1 MDFGGC
7 LLFKICLITLL
18 VLCSLSLYSTTC
30 MADSSL
36 DDIMNNGNSFLNAGS
51 ESSTMIDQNDLK
63 SLSNFISGV
72 LLTIAIG
79 VTVITGA
86 IMGLNFITQSIEEKA
101 KVKES
106 MVPWI
111 IGIIVS
117 FGAFTI
123 WEVAVNL
130 FQSL

>member
-1 MDFGGC
+1 MKKM
-7 LLFKICLITLL
+7 LFKICLITLL
-18 VLCSLSLYSTTC
+18 ILCSLTLYSTTC
-30 MADSSL
+30 MADGSL
-36 DDIMNNGNSFLNAGS
+36 DDVMNNGNSFLNAGS
-51 ESSTMIDQNDLK
+51 ESSAMIDQNDLK

-106 MVPWI
+106 MVPWV

>member
-1 MDFGGC
+1 MKKM
-7 LLFKICLITLL
+7 LFKVCLITLL
-18 VLCSLSLYSTTC
+18 ILCNLSGYSTTC
-30 MADSSL
+30 MAEGPL
-36 DDIMNNGNSFLNAGS
+36 DDVMNNGNSFVNAGS

-86 IMGLNFITQSIEEKA
+86 VMGLNFITQSIEEKA

-106 MVPWI
+106 MIPWV

>member
-1 MDFGGC
+1 MKKM
-7 LLFKICLITLL
+7 LFKVCLITLL
-18 VLCSLSLYSTTC
+18 ILCNLSVYSTTC
-30 MADSSL
+30 MADGSL
-36 DDIMNNGNSFLNAGS
+36 DDVMNNGNSFLNAGS

>member
-1 MDFGGC
+1 MKKM
-7 LLFKICLITLL
+7 LFKICLITLL

-72 LLTIAIG
+72 LLSIAIG

>member
-1 MDFGGC
+1 MSMKKM
-7 LLFKICLITLL
+7 LFKVCLITLL
-18 VLCSLSLYSTTC
+18 ILCNLSVYSTTC
-30 MADSSL
+30 MADGSL
-36 DDIMNNGNSFLNAGS
+36 DDVMNNGNSFLNAGS

-106 MVPWI
+106 MVPWV

>member
-1 MDFGGC
+1 MKKM
-7 LLFKICLITLL
+7 LFKVCLITLL
-18 VLCSLSLYSTTC
+18 ILCSLSLYSTTC
-30 MADSSL
+30 MADGSL
-36 DDIMNNGNSFLNAGS
+36 DDVMNNGNSFLNAGS

-106 MVPWI
+106 MVPWV

>member
-1 MDFGGC
+1 MKKM
-7 LLFKICLITLL
+7 LFKICLITLL
-18 VLCSLSLYSTTC
+18 ILCSLSLYSTTC
-30 MADSSL
+30 MADGSL
-36 DDIMNNGNSFLNAGS
+36 DDVMNNGNSFLNAGS

-106 MVPWI
+106 MVPWV

-123 WEVAVNL
+123 WEVSVNL

>member
-1 MDFGGC
+1 MKKM
-7 LLFKICLITLL
+7 LFKVCLITLL
-18 VLCSLSLYSTTC
+18 ILCNLSVYSTTC
-30 MADSSL
+30 MADGSL
-36 DDIMNNGNSFLNAGS
+36 DDVMNNGNSFLTAGS

-106 MVPWI
+106 MIPWV

>member
-1 MDFGGC
+1 MKKM
-7 LLFKICLITLL
+7 LFKVCLITLL
-18 VLCSLSLYSTTC
+18 ILCNLSVYSTTC
-30 MADSSL
+30 MADGSL
-36 DDIMNNGNSFLNAGS
+36 DDVMNNGNSFLNAGS

-86 IMGLNFITQSIEEKA
+86 IMGLNFITQRIEEKA

-106 MVPWI
+106 MVPWV

>member
-1 MDFGGC
+1 MKKM
-7 LLFKICLITLL
+7 LFKICLITLL

-86 IMGLNFITQSIEEKA
+86 IMGLNFIAQSIEEKA

>member
-1 MDFGGC
+1 MKKM
-7 LLFKICLITLL
+7 LFKICLITLL

-72 LLTIAIG
+72 LLTIAMG

>member
-1 MDFGGC
+1 MKKM
-7 LLFKICLITLL
+7 LFKVCLITLL
-18 VLCSLSLYSTTC
+18 ILCNLSVYSTTC
-30 MADSSL
+30 MAEGPL
-36 DDIMNNGNSFLNAGS
+36 DDVMNNGNSFLNAGS

-86 IMGLNFITQSIEEKA
+86 VMGLNFITQSIEEKA

-106 MVPWI
+106 MIPWV

>member
-1 MDFGGC
+1 MKKM
-7 LLFKICLITLL
+7 LFKICLITLL

-86 IMGLNFITQSIEEKA
+86 IMGIKFYNTKYRGKSQGKRINGSLDNWNNSIFW
-101 KVKES
+101 S
-106 MVPWI
+106 I
-111 IGIIVS
+111 Y
-117 FGAFTI
+117 
-123 WEVAVNL
+123 NL
-130 FQSL
+130 GSSG

>member
-1 MDFGGC
+1 MKKM
-7 LLFKICLITLL
+7 LFKICLITLL

-86 IMGLNFITQSIEEKA
+86 IMGLNFITQSIEETA

>member
-1 MDFGGC
+1 MKKM
-7 LLFKICLITLL
+7 LFKVCLITLL
-18 VLCSLSLYSTTC
+18 ILCNLSVYSTTC
-30 MADSSL
+30 MADGSL
-36 DDIMNNGNSFLNAGS
+36 DDVMNNGNSFLNAGS

-86 IMGLNFITQSIEEKA
+86 IMGLNFITQSIDEKA

-106 MVPWI
+106 MIPWV

>member
-1 MDFGGC
+1 MKKM
-7 LLFKICLITLL
+7 LFKICLITLL

-86 IMGLNFITQSIEEKA
+86 IMGLNFITQSIDEKA

>member
-1 MDFGGC
+1 MKKM
-7 LLFKICLITLL
+7 LFKKCLITLL

>member
-1 MDFGGC
+1 MP
-7 LLFKICLITLL
+7 
-18 VLCSLSLYSTTC
+18 SQHSSPQEPLSVYSTTC
-30 MADSSL
+30 MADGSL
-36 DDIMNNGNSFLNAGS
+36 DDVMNNGNSFLNAGS

-106 MVPWI
+106 MIPWV

-117 FGAFTI
+117 FGAFAI

>member
-1 MDFGGC
+1 MKKM
-7 LLFKICLITLL
+7 LFKICLITLL
-18 VLCSLSLYSTTC
+18 ILCSLSLYSTTC
-30 MADSSL
+30 MADGSL
-36 DDIMNNGNSFLNAGS
+36 DDVMNNGNSFLNAGS

-106 MVPWI
+106 MVPWV

-130 FQSL
+130 FQSF

>member
-1 MDFGGC
+1 MKKM
-7 LLFKICLITLL
+7 LFKICLITLL

-30 MADSSL
+30 MADGSL
-36 DDIMNNGNSFLNAGS
+36 DDVMNNGNSFLNAGS

-106 MVPWI
+106 MVPWV

>member
-1 MDFGGC
+1 MKKM
-7 LLFKICLITLL
+7 LFKVCLITLL
-18 VLCSLSLYSTTC
+18 ILCNLSVYSTTC
-30 MADSSL
+30 IADGSL
-36 DDIMNNGNSFLNAGS
+36 DDVMNNGNSFLNAGS
-51 ESSTMIDQNDLK
+51 ENSTMIDQNDLK

-106 MVPWI
+106 MVPWV

>member
-1 MDFGGC
+1 MKKM
-7 LLFKICLITLL
+7 LFKVCLITLL
-18 VLCSLSLYSTTC
+18 ILCNLSVYSTTC
-30 MADSSL
+30 MADGSL
-36 DDIMNNGNSFLNAGS
+36 DDVMNNGNSFLNAGS

-72 LLTIAIG
+72 LLIG

-86 IMGLNFITQSIEEKA
+86 ILGLNFITQSIEEKA

-106 MVPWI
+106 MVPWV

>member
-1 MDFGGC
+1 MKKM
-7 LLFKICLITLL
+7 LFKICLITLL

-51 ESSTMIDQNDLK
+51 EISTMIDQNDLK

>member
-1 MDFGGC
+1 MKKM
-7 LLFKICLITLL
+7 LFKICLITLL
-18 VLCSLSLYSTTC
+18 ILCSLSLYSTTC
-30 MADSSL
+30 MADGSL
-36 DDIMNNGNSFLNAGS
+36 DDVVNNGNSFLNAGS

-106 MVPWI
+106 MVPWV

>member
-1 MDFGGC
+1 MKKM
-7 LLFKICLITLL
+7 LFKICLITLL
-18 VLCSLSLYSTTC
+18 ILCSLSLYSTTC
-30 MADSSL
+30 MADSSF
-36 DDIMNNGNSFLNAGS
+36 DDVIKNGDSFLSDGS
-51 ESSTMIDQNDLK
+51 ESTKMIDQNDLK

-106 MVPWI
+106 MIPWV

>member
-1 MDFGGC
+1 MKKM
-7 LLFKICLITLL
+7 LFKICLITLL
-18 VLCSLSLYSTTC
+18 ILCSLSLYSTTC
-30 MADSSL
+30 MADGSL
-36 DDIMNNGNSFLNAGS
+36 DDVMNNGNSFLNAGS

>member
-1 MDFGGC
+1 MKKM
-7 LLFKICLITLL
+7 LFKICLITLL

-36 DDIMNNGNSFLNAGS
+36 DDIMNNGNSFLN
-51 ESSTMIDQNDLK
+51 
-63 SLSNFISGV
+63 V
-72 LLTIAIG
+72 
-79 VTVITGA
+79 
-86 IMGLNFITQSIEEKA
+86 ITQSIEEKA

>member
-1 MDFGGC
+1 MKKM
-7 LLFKICLITLL
+7 LFKICLITLL

-123 WEVAVNL
+123 WEVADNL

>member
-1 MDFGGC
+1 MKKM
-7 LLFKICLITLL
+7 LFKVCLITLL
-18 VLCSLSLYSTTC
+18 ILCNLSVYSTTC
-30 MADSSL
+30 MADGSL
-36 DDIMNNGNSFLNAGS
+36 DDVMNNGNSFLNAGS

-72 LLTIAIG
+72 LLSIAIG

-106 MVPWI
+106 MVPWV

>member
-1 MDFGGC
+1 MKKM
-7 LLFKICLITLL
+7 LFKICLITLL

-101 KVKES
+101 KLKES

>member
-1 MDFGGC
+1 MKKM
-7 LLFKICLITLL
+7 LFKICLITLL

-36 DDIMNNGNSFLNAGS
+36 NDVMNNGNSFLNAGS

>member
-1 MDFGGC
+1 MKKM
-7 LLFKICLITLL
+7 LFKICLITLL

-123 WEVAVNL
+123 REVAVNL

>member
-1 MDFGGC
+1 MKKM
-7 LLFKICLITLL
+7 LFKVCLITLL
-18 VLCSLSLYSTTC
+18 ILCNLSVYSTTC
-30 MADSSL
+30 MADGSL
-36 DDIMNNGNSFLNAGS
+36 DDVMNNGNSFLNAGS

-79 VTVITGA
+79 ITVITGA

-106 MVPWI
+106 MVPWV

-123 WEVAVNL
+123 WEVAVNS

>member
-1 MDFGGC
+1 MKKM
-7 LLFKICLITLL
+7 LFKICLITLL

-123 WEVAVNL
+123 WGVAVNL

>member
-1 MDFGGC
+1 MKKM
-7 LLFKICLITLL
+7 LFKVCLITLL
-18 VLCSLSLYSTTC
+18 ILCNLSVYSTTC
-30 MADSSL
+30 IADGSL
-36 DDIMNNGNSFLNAGS
+36 DDVMNNGNSFLNAGS

-106 MVPWI
+106 MVPWV

>member
-1 MDFGGC
+1 MKKM
-7 LLFKICLITLL
+7 LFKVCLITSLI
-18 VLCSLSLYSTTC
+18 LCNLSVYSTTC
-30 MADSSL
+30 MADGSL
-36 DDIMNNGNSFLNAGS
+36 DDVMNNGNSFLNAGS

-106 MVPWI
+106 MIPWV

>member
-1 MDFGGC
+1 MKKM
-7 LLFKICLITLL
+7 LFKICLITLL

-30 MADSSL
+30 IADSSL

>member
-1 MDFGGC
+1 MKKM
-7 LLFKICLITLL
+7 LFKICLITLL

-117 FGAFTI
+117 YGAFTI